1 MRETGER
8 ENNDVGEV
16 ANQSTKKVRF
26 RVIDEDFDVEMTSA
40 PTTTRPRSWKD
51 YLMSTGLRADVQ
63 AQGVDNFYG
72 EEDLELS
79 EVDIVKSTV
88 NGIPSINFSERVNQ
102 ILIKDMAHTVVIK
115 LLGRNIGYPMMYN
128 KVCSLWKPSQ
138 SFRLM
143 DLENGYFLAKFQS
156 LEDFEKVLCQGPWI
170 VYGQYLT
177 VQPWSVDF
185 NTSQSYLS
193 LVMAWIRLPGFA
205 RAHVLIN
212 GVIQR
217 VEYEYL
223 TTMCFSCGHYGHIK
237 ELCPNKIDEQK
248 AIEAGVANG
257 QTFDA
262 TIAKKWWRGFRNNR
276 GLGLP
281 STRNPSIRNRL
292 RADKGLG
299 RTGPSE
305 FKINKYASGLEV
317 ASGSGLRMTNLGYE
331 SPNELATRVKEMGV
345 SNLMHDGKSPRDEQP
360 FSDLVD
366 SGVEELEGTTMME
379 LLQRSEIAEEQED
392 EERNTEGL
400 KGTPPGS
407 TTQPDLRPGSKS
419 LQAVLGIP
427 IEGILD
433 Q

>member
-26 RVIDEDFDVEMTSA
+26 RAIDEDFDAEMTSA

-51 YLMSTGLRADVQ
+51 YLMGTGLRADVQ

-102 ILIKDMAHTVVIK
+102 ILIKVMAHTVVIK

-138 SFRLM
+138 TLDCVWAIPYSAM
-143 DLENGYFLAKFQS
+143 
-156 LEDFEKVLCQGPWI
+156 
-170 VYGQYLT
+170 QYLT

-185 NTSQSYLS
+185 NTSQPYLS
-193 LVMAWIRLPGFA
+193 LVMAWIRLPGLLGHTYK
-205 RAHVLIN
+205 RQILWEIGGMVGKVVLIN

-257 QTFDA
+257 KDDQTNNITASLDETTNNA
-262 TIAKKWWRGFRNNR
+262 SNYGLWMLVERKGRRSMRPLQRN
-276 GLGLP
+276 GG
-281 STRNPSIRNRL
+281 
-292 RADKGLG
+292 
-299 RTGPSE
+299 
-305 FKINKYASGLEV
+305 EV
-317 ASGSGLRMTNLGYE
+317 S
-331 SPNELATRVKEMGV
+331 
-345 SNLMHDGKSPRDEQP
+345 
-360 FSDLVD
+360 
-366 SGVEELEGTTMME
+366 GTTGA
-379 LLQRSEIAEEQED
+379 RA
-392 EERNTEGL
+392 
-400 KGTPPGS
+400 
-407 TTQPDLRPGSKS
+407 SKH
-419 LQAVLGIP
+419 
-427 IEGILD
+427 
-433 Q
+433 

>member
-26 RVIDEDFDVEMTSA
+26 RAIDEDFDVEMTSA

-51 YLMSTGLRADVQ
+51 YLMGTGLRADVQ

-72 EEDLELS
+72 EDDLELS

-115 LLGRNIGYPMMYN
+115 LLGRNIGYPMMNN
-128 KVCSLWKPSQ
+128 KVWSLWKPSQ
-138 SFRLM
+138 TLDCVWAIPYSAM
-143 DLENGYFLAKFQS
+143 
-156 LEDFEKVLCQGPWI
+156 
-170 VYGQYLT
+170 QYLT

-185 NTSQSYLS
+185 NTSQPYLS
-193 LVMAWIRLPGFA
+193 LVMAWIRFPGLLGHMYK
-205 RAHVLIN
+205 RQILWEIGGMVGKVVLIN

-257 QTFDA
+257 KDDQTNNITASLDE
-262 TIAKKWWRGFRNNR
+262 TTNNSSNYGLWMLVERKGRRSMRPLQRN
-276 GLGLP
+276 GG
-281 STRNPSIRNRL
+281 
-292 RADKGLG
+292 
-299 RTGPSE
+299 E
-305 FKINKYASGLEV
+305 VSG
-317 ASGSGLRMTNLGYE
+317 T
-331 SPNELATRVKEMGV
+331 TGV
-345 SNLMHDGKSPRDEQP
+345 SRFQA
-360 FSDLVD
+360 
-366 SGVEELEGTTMME
+366 LET
-379 LLQRSEIAEEQED
+379 LA
-392 EERNTEGL
+392 
-400 KGTPPGS
+400 
-407 TTQPDLRPGSKS
+407 
-419 LQAVLGIP
+419 
-427 IEGILD
+427 
-433 Q
+433 